1 MGLLGALGL
10 SAGHM
15 ISTNGR
21 RSPGIIKVEREGYHF
36 WFPLSLS
43 LAFSVSI
50 SLSAH
55 CEKWHPSLKQNTQP
69 FKGVLKL
76 KYLFS
81 KERTAHSG
89 LRCVREELIHPPIKP
104 SRGEPPMESKG
115 PSPGESTWDS
125 LGSVSPC
132 LGRLLSKTCVFFQ
145 ALSLLSAFS
154 PWESGRRESCCQCL
168 SVYPALSHLTHS
180 HAQTHLLGRHLLE
193 DSYQGKN
200 IQPKKDS

>member
-21 RSPGIIKVEREGYHF
+21 RSPGIIKVEQEGYHF

-55 CEKWHPSLKQNTQP
+55 CEKWHPSLKQNPQS

-76 KYLFS
+76 KCLFS
-81 KERTAHSG
+81 KEDEDRS
-89 LRCVREELIHPPIKP
+89 LRSALCEGGNHPPTDQAFP
-104 SRGEPPMESKG
+104 WGTSHGEQRPFPW
-115 PSPGESTWDS
+115 ESTGDS
-125 LGSVSPC
+125 MGSFSPC
-132 LGRLLSKTCVFFQ
+132 LGRFLSKTCVFF
-145 ALSLLSAFS
+145 
-154 PWESGRRESCCQCL
+154 
-168 SVYPALSHLTHS
+168 
-180 HAQTHLLGRHLLE
+180 
-193 DSYQGKN
+193 
-200 IQPKKDS
+200 

>member
-21 RSPGIIKVEREGYHF
+21 RSPGIIKVEQEGYHF

-55 CEKWHPSLKQNTQP
+55 REKWHSSLKQNTQS

-76 KYLFS
+76 KCLFS
-81 KERTAHSG
+81 KEDEDRS
-89 LRCVREELIHPPIKP
+89 LRSALCEGGNHPPTDQP
-104 SRGEPPMESKG
+104 FPWGSSHREQRSFPWGEHWGFHGQLLTLS
-115 PSPGESTWDS
+115 GEVAFKN
-125 LGSVSPC
+125 LC
-132 LGRLLSKTCVFFQ
+132 FLSG
-145 ALSLLSAFS
+145 LSLLSAFPPGS
-154 PWESGRRESCCQCL
+154 RGEGSRVVSVCL
-168 SVYPALSHLTHS
+168 SCSFPPHTHTHTHTNMLRLTCWE
-180 HAQTHLLGRHLLE
+180 G
-193 DSYQGKN
+193 SYWKTLV
-200 IQPKKDS
+200 KERTSS